1 MQEHRELEV
10 NEMLHG
16 FRVQRRVPLEEL
28 QGTLI
33 QMEHESTGLKLIW
46 LDRAEENKTFGIAFK
61 TLPWNDTGVFHILEH
76 SVLCGSDRYPVKE
89 PFVELVKNSLN
100 TFLNAM
106 TFPDKTLYP
115 VASKNNK
122 DFINLMRV
130 YMDAVLHPAIYRN
143 PNIFRQE
150 GWHYAFDEAG
160 TPSYKGVVFNEMKGA
175 MANADELLE
184 DAMCQ
189 AMLPDTPYR
198 FNSGGDPK
206 HIPDLTYEDFIHTHR
221 NFYAPS
227 NAYICLDGN
236 LDIDEVL
243 GILQDEYLK
252 DFGRTEP
259 VHFPPKQAPVDGG
272 SRRVTYEIAP
282 DEEKEPRMRIAWGGV
297 IGDYDDRE
305 KLVAMHVLHSVIAHN
320 NHSPLVKCILDR
332 GLAEDVIVSVMDSVR
347 QPYARIEVRNY
358 APENTDL
365 IRTLI
370 HDELNRLV
378 KEGLDREELDSAL
391 ANTEFIMRERDFGS
405 YPSGLIY
412 SFNILESWLYGG
424 KPEANLQVGDIF
436 EKLREKADQGYFEE
450 LLRAVYLDNDHRCEV
465 IMEPSR
471 RAGEERRKAE
481 ERRLRDEEASWNS
494 AEKEALQRRE
504 RELQEWQEETDSEE
518 DLQCLPHLTLADIQD
533 MPEDIPTEVRDM
545 EGTKV
550 LVHDIPTGGILYVT
564 AFFDIT
570 DRTEE
575 ELSRISFLTEIL
587 GKIATRRSTPTDLL
601 NRSRLYC
608 GNIDFSTATFSK
620 NNDGKSYKAKLVA
633 TFSTLPKNLEAAV
646 ALVTEVLSETQLLDE
661 EAVRNLLKQDRGDM
675 QQQMAMAGHSLGLR
689 RLTAM
694 FTGAGVVNECTD
706 GLTYYE
712 WMKKQEENWDWTSF
726 QNLLTEELHRCVN
739 PNKMMLSITGG
750 TESDVQT
757 LVTEFRNGLPAEEF
771 EVASSEAEGQP
782 AVRPWGARKEGIV
795 IPADISFAI
804 RGGDIT
810 KFGAQWNGELSLAA
824 RIVSYA
830 YLWNIIRVQGGA
842 YGTGLTA
849 GVSGLT
855 ACYSY
860 RDPKGAESL
869 NKYETVGTFLK
880 EFTDA
885 NPDLTGFIIGAVS
898 ESSRVL
904 TPRLKGNGAD
914 SMYLSGRTYED
925 RCTERRRVL
934 NSTSEKLAKYAEPL
948 SKAIA
953 EGGIVLVG
961 GKNQLEAYG
970 ELDRVI
976 TV

>member
-1 MQEHRELEV
+1 
-10 NEMLHG
+10 
-16 FRVQRRVPLEEL
+16 
-28 QGTLI
+28 
-33 QMEHESTGLKLIW
+33 
-46 LDRAEENKTFGIAFK
+46 
-61 TLPWNDTGVFHILEH
+61 
-76 SVLCGSDRYPVKE
+76 
-89 PFVELVKNSLN
+89 
-100 TFLNAM
+100 
-106 TFPDKTLYP
+106 
-115 VASKNNK
+115 
-122 DFINLMRV
+122 
-130 YMDAVLHPAIYRN
+130 
-143 PNIFRQE
+143 
-150 GWHYAFDEAG
+150 
-160 TPSYKGVVFNEMKGA
+160 
-175 MANADELLE
+175 
-184 DAMCQ
+184 
-189 AMLPDTPYR
+189 
-198 FNSGGDPK
+198 
-206 HIPDLTYEDFIHTHR
+206 
-221 NFYAPS
+221 
-227 NAYICLDGN
+227 
-236 LDIDEVL
+236 
-243 GILQDEYLK
+243 
-252 DFGRTEP
+252 
-259 VHFPPKQAPVDGG
+259 
-272 SRRVTYEIAP
+272 
-282 DEEKEPRMRIAWGGV
+282 
-297 IGDYDDRE
+297 
-305 KLVAMHVLHSVIAHN
+305 
-320 NHSPLVKCILDR
+320 
-332 GLAEDVIVSVMDSVR
+332 
-347 QPYARIEVRNY
+347 
-358 APENTDL
+358 
-365 IRTLI
+365 
-370 HDELNRLV
+370 
-378 KEGLDREELDSAL
+378 
-391 ANTEFIMRERDFGS
+391 
-405 YPSGLIY
+405 
-412 SFNILESWLYGG
+412 
-424 KPEANLQVGDIF
+424 
-436 EKLREKADQGYFEE
+436 
-450 LLRAVYLDNDHRCEV
+450 
-465 IMEPSR
+465 MEPSR
-471 RAGEERRKAE
+471 TAGEERRKAE
-481 ERRLRDEEASWNS
+481 ERRLRDEEAAWDS
-494 AEKEALQRRE
+494 AEKEALQHQE

-518 DLQCLPHLTLADIQD
+518 NLQCLPHLTLADIQD

-545 EGTKV
+545 EGTQV

-620 NNDGKSYKAKLVA
+620 NNDGESYKAKLVA

-757 LVTEFRNGLPAEEF
+757 LVTEFRDGLPSEEF
-771 EVASSEAEGQP
+771 EGASSEAEGQP

-810 KFGAQWNGELSLAA
+810 KFGTQWNGELSLAA

-885 NPDLTGFIIGAVS
+885 DPDLTGFIIGAVS

-925 RCTERRRVL
+925 RCIERRRVL
-934 NSTSEKLAKYAEPL
+934 NSTPEKLAKYAEPL
-948 SKAIA
+948 AKAIA